1 MGIWRRDVVLRAG
14 HFPRLPGLTHN
25 FLVMARALPNG
36 DFTFCPICDF
46 NDLDVAETAHIAT
59 SGLYAWYQAFD
70 GIDQPDF

>member
-1 MGIWRRDVVLRAG
+1 LASGRGFAG
-14 HFPRLPGLTHN
+14 GSFSTAAGLDAHN